1 MGKNDVKDLTQGN
14 VFKLILGF
22 SIPLLLGMLFQQFYS
37 MVDTII
43 VGRYLGVT
51 ALAEVGSTGSINF
64 MIIGFCMGVCNGFAI
79 PVAQK
84 FGARNYK
91 LLRKYVFNSGV
102 LAVIFS
108 VIMTLVVCLLCRNI
122 LGWMNTPNDIM
133 EGAYSYIFV
142 IFLGIPVTYL
152 YNLLAGIIR
161 SLGDSKTPL
170 MFLIMSSIIN
180 IILDLVFIIVFNM
193 GVSGAAWATV
203 ISQGVSGICCLIF
216 MAKRYSILKF
226 EKDELKINGHCIRRL
241 CYMGVP
247 MGLQYSITAI
257 GSVILQTAVN
267 GLGSLVVA
275 AVTAGSKISMFLCC
289 PFDALG
295 STMATYAG
303 QNVGAKKLDRVN
315 EGIKNS
321 IIIGSVYSIIAF
333 LVSIFFGKTIALLF
347 VDGNELE
354 LLSMVSKQLIITAL
368 FYIPLCLVNVVR
380 FTIQGMGY
388 STFAIFAGICEMI
401 ARTICGF
408 ILVPIFGFNAVC
420 LASPTAWICAD
431 LFLIPGYISVMNK
444 MKRKIKPLTKEK
456 VGNIKEISTSI
467 EV

>member
-1 MGKNDVKDLTQGN
+1 MRKNEVKDLTQGN

-22 SIPLLLGMLFQQFYS
+22 SIPLLFGMLFQQFYS

-43 VGRYLGVT
+43 VGRYLGVS

-84 FGARNYK
+84 FGVRNYK

-102 LAVIFS
+102 MTVVFS
-108 VIMTLVVCLLCRNI
+108 LVMTLIVCLFCRNI
-122 LGWMNTPNDIM
+122 LVFMNTPNDIID
-133 EGAYSYIFV
+133 GAYSYIFV

-170 MFLIMSSIIN
+170 IFLLISSILN
-180 IILDLVFIIVFNM
+180 IILDLVFIIVFHM

-203 ISQGVSGICCLIF
+203 ISQGISGISCLIF
-216 MAKRYSILKF
+216 MKKRYSILKF
-226 EKDELKINGHCIRRL
+226 EKDELKINRHCIRRL
-241 CYMGVP
+241 CYMGIP

-275 AVTAGSKISMFLCC
+275 AVTAGGKISMFLCC

-303 QNVGAKKLDRVN
+303 QNVGANKLDRVN
-315 EGIKNS
+315 EGIKKS
-321 IIIGSVYSIIAF
+321 IIIGSIYSIFAF
-333 LVSIFFGKTIALLF
+333 LISILFGKTIALLF
-347 VDGNELE
+347 VDGSQVE
-354 LLSMVSKQLIITAL
+354 LLSMVNKQLIITAA
-368 FYIPLCLVNVVR
+368 FYIPLCFVNVVR

-388 STFAIFAGICEMI
+388 STFAICAGVCEMI
-401 ARTICGF
+401 ARAICGF
-408 ILVPIFGFNAVC
+408 VLVPMFGFTAVC
-420 LASPTAWICAD
+420 LASPIAWIAAD
-431 LFLIPGYISVMNK
+431 AFLIPGYISVFNK
-444 MKRKIKPLTKEK
+444 MKRIVKILDNEK
-456 VGNIKEISTSI
+456 NNNSLEINK
-467 EV
+467 VMN

>member
-241 CYMGVP
+241 CYMGVH

-420 LASPTAWICAD
+420 LASPIAWICAD

-444 MKRKIKPLTKEK
+444 MKREIKPLTKEK
-456 VGNIKEISTSI
+456 VGNIKEISRSI

>member
-1 MGKNDVKDLTQGN
+1 MNHLPSSKNITPNFGTAIKNAVQNGISTVLTIG
-14 VFKLILGF
+14 GF
-22 SIPLLLGMLFQQFYS
+22 I
-37 MVDTII
+37 
-43 VGRYLGVT
+43 
-51 ALAEVGSTGSINF
+51 
-64 MIIGFCMGVCNGFAI
+64 
-79 PVAQK
+79 
-84 FGARNYK
+84 
-91 LLRKYVFNSGV
+91 
-102 LAVIFS
+102 VIFS

-420 LASPTAWICAD
+420 LASPIAWICAD